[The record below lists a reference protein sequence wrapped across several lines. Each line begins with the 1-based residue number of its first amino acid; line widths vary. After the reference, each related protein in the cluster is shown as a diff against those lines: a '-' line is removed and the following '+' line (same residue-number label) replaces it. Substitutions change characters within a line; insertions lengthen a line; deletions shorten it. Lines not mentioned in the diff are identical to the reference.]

1 MCKLPEPETYALG
14 MDEFVLGRVHRYLCE
29 DVCYGG
35 LDGLEDIL
43 KRLRLLV
50 RAAGLVNGFRQWQT
64 NSYYLNNYETKTTIL
79 NRLSYWKRKK

>member
-43 KRLRLLV
+43 EKPL
-50 RAAGLVNGFRQWQT
+50 QT
-64 NSYYLNNYETKTTIL
+64 SPPEAEGQ
-79 NRLSYWKRKK
+79 RPPSDFPH